1 MKQQTN
7 TIMTTLELMQAVS
20 IKAIEV
26 KQKLT
31 KSYFSGD
38 KKYFND
44 TLNQYPF
51 CYNPKDIYDTIS
63 NLSSK
68 VATDLDY

>member
-1 MKQQTN
+1 MKQQTKK
-7 TIMTTLELMQAVS
+7 IMTTLELMQAVS
-20 IKAIEV
+20 VKAIEV

-44 TLNQYPF
+44 TLSQYPF
-51 CYNPKDIYDTIS
+51 CENPGDIYDTMS
-63 NLSSK
+63 NLSAK
-68 VATDLDY
+68 VAQDLNY

>member
-1 MKQQTN
+1 
-7 TIMTTLELMQAVS
+7 MTTLELMQAVS
-20 IKAIEV
+20 AKAIEV

-44 TLNQYPF
+44 TLSQYPF
-51 CYNPKDIYDTIS
+51 CENSGDIYDTIG
-63 NLSSK
+63 NLSAK
-68 VATDLDY
+68 VARDSNY